1 MSEDVKNVLDEQFEN
16 EVEDTIVEVDDEEVD
31 LEELSNEELIDI
43 IRGLSY
49 ELDKKDDSEQRVN
62 EFALEREK
70 VRAGYE
76 DSPVLMDGISI
87 KNSKEYYTQTAKNV
101 MDKAIAIGESFQI
114 LIKYGIDVVNAISIA
129 NNLIQNEYNIKM
141 AEIQDIKQL

>member
-1 MSEDVKNVLDEQFEN
+1 MNKDVKNVLDEQFED
-16 EVEDTIVEVDDEEVD
+16 EIEDTVVEVDDEEID

-70 VRAGYE
+70 IRAKYE
-76 DSPVLMDGISI
+76 DNPER
-87 KNSKEYYTQTAKNV
+87 KELSDVSRYTPSMK
-101 MDKAIAIGESFQI
+101 KAVEIGESFQI
-114 LIKYGIDVVNAISIA
+114 LVKYGIDVVNAISIA
-129 NNLIQNEYNIKM
+129 NNLIQNEYNIKL
-141 AEIQDIKQL
+141 AEIQDLKQL

>member
-1 MSEDVKNVLDEQFEN
+1 MGEDIKNVLDEQFED
-16 EVEDTIVEVDDEEVD
+16 EIEDTVVEVDDEEID

-70 VRAGYE
+70 VRAEYE
-76 DSPVLMDGISI
+76 DNPKRKELACV
-87 KNSKEYYTQTAKNV
+87 SKYTPSMK
-101 MDKAIAIGESFQI
+101 KAVEIGESFQI
-114 LIKYGIDVVNAISIA
+114 LVKYGIDVVNAISIA
-129 NNLIQNEYNIKM
+129 NNLIQNEYNIKL
-141 AEIQDIKQL
+141 AEIQDLKQL

>member
-1 MSEDVKNVLDEQFEN
+1 MGEDIKNVLDEQFED
-16 EVEDTIVEVDDEEVD
+16 EIEDTVVEVDDEEVD

-70 VRAGYE
+70 VRAEYE
-76 DSPVLMDGISI
+76 DNPKRKELACV
-87 KNSKEYYTQTAKNV
+87 SKYTPSMK
-101 MDKAIAIGESFQI
+101 KAVEIGESFQI
-114 LIKYGIDVVNAISIA
+114 LVKYGIDVVNAISIA
-129 NNLIQNEYNIKM
+129 NNLIQNEYNIKL
-141 AEIQDIKQL
+141 AEIQDLKQL

>member
-1 MSEDVKNVLDEQFEN
+1 MGEDIENVLDEQFEN

-70 VRAGYE
+70 IRAKYE
-76 DSPVLMDGISI
+76 DNPER
-87 KNSKEYYTQTAKNV
+87 KELSDVSRYTPSMK
-101 MDKAIAIGESFQI
+101 KAVEIGESFQI
-114 LIKYGIDVVNAISIA
+114 LVKYGIDAVNAISIA
-129 NNLIQNEYNIKM
+129 NNLIQNEYNIKL
-141 AEIQDIKQL
+141 AEIQDLKQL

>member
-1 MSEDVKNVLDEQFEN
+1 MGEDIKNVLDEQFEN
-16 EVEDTIVEVDDEEVD
+16 EVEDTTIEVDDEEID

-70 VRAGYE
+70 IRAKYE
-76 DSPVLMDGISI
+76 DNPEI
-87 KNSKEYYTQTAKNV
+87 KELSDVSKYTPSMK
-101 MDKAIAIGESFQI
+101 KAVEIGESFQI
-114 LIKYGIDVVNAISIA
+114 LVKYGIDVVNAISIA
-129 NNLIQNEYNIKM
+129 NNLIQNEYNMKL
-141 AEIQDIKQL
+141 AEIQEMKQI

>member
-1 MSEDVKNVLDEQFEN
+1 MGEDVKNVLDEQFEN
-16 EVEDTIVEVDDEEVD
+16 EVEDTVVEVDDEEVD

-101 MDKAIAIGESFQI
+101 IDKAIAIGESFQI

>member
-1 MSEDVKNVLDEQFEN
+1 MSKDIKNVLDEQFED
-16 EVEDTIVEVDDEEVD
+16 EIEDTVVEVDDEEVD

-62 EFALEREK
+62 EFALERER
-70 VRAGYE
+70 VRAMYE
-76 DSPVLMDGISI
+76 DSPERKEISDT
-87 KNSKEYYTQTAKNV
+87 SKYTLSMK
-101 MDKAIAIGESFQI
+101 KAVEIGESFQI

>member
-16 EVEDTIVEVDDEEVD
+16 EIEDTVVEVDDEEID

-43 IRGLSY
+43 VRGLSY

-70 VRAGYE
+70 VRAMYE
-76 DSPVLMDGISI
+76 DSPKRKELSDT
-87 KNSKEYYTQTAKNV
+87 SKYTLSMK
-101 MDKAIAIGESFQI
+101 KAVEIGESFQI
-114 LIKYGIDVVNAISIA
+114 LVKYGIDVVNAISIA
-129 NNLIQNEYNIKM
+129 NNLIQNEYNIKL
-141 AEIQDIKQL
+141 AEIQEMKQI

>member
-1 MSEDVKNVLDEQFEN
+1 MSKDVKNVLDEQFEN

-43 IRGLSY
+43 IKGLSF

-70 VRAGYE
+70 VRSKYE
-76 DSPVLMDGISI
+76 DNPERRKLEDIG
-87 KNSKEYYTQTAKNV
+87 EYTPSMK
-101 MDKAIAIGESFQI
+101 KAVEIGESFQI
-114 LIKYGIDVVNAISIA
+114 LVKYGIDVVNAISIA
-129 NNLIQNEYNIKM
+129 NNLIQNEYNMKL
-141 AEIQDIKQL
+141 AQIQDLKQL

>member
-1 MSEDVKNVLDEQFEN
+1 MGEDIKNVLDEQFED
-16 EVEDTIVEVDDEEVD
+16 EVEDTTVEVDDEEID

-70 VRAGYE
+70 IRAKYE
-76 DSPVLMDGISI
+76 DNPERKELACV
-87 KNSKEYYTQTAKNV
+87 SKYTPSMK
-101 MDKAIAIGESFQI
+101 KAVEIGESFQI
-114 LIKYGIDVVNAISIA
+114 LVKYGIDVVNAISIA
-129 NNLIQNEYNIKM
+129 NNLIQNEYNIKL
-141 AEIQDIKQL
+141 AEIQDLKQL

>member
-1 MSEDVKNVLDEQFEN
+1 MSEDIKNVLDEQFED
-16 EVEDTIVEVDDEEVD
+16 EVEDTTVEVDDEEVD

-76 DSPVLMDGISI
+76 DSPERKELSDT
-87 KNSKEYYTQTAKNV
+87 SKYTLSMK
-101 MDKAIAIGESFQI
+101 KAVEIGESFQI

>member
-16 EVEDTIVEVDDEEVD
+16 EVEGTVVEVDDEEID

-43 IRGLSY
+43 IRGLSF

-70 VRAGYE
+70 VRSKYE
-76 DSPVLMDGISI
+76 DNPERRKLEDVG
-87 KNSKEYYTQTAKNV
+87 KYTTSMK
-101 MDKAIAIGESFQI
+101 KAVEIGEAFQI
-114 LIKYGIDVVNAISIA
+114 LVKYGIDVVNAISIA
-129 NNLIQNEYNIKM
+129 NNLIQNEYNIKL
-141 AEIQDIKQL
+141 AEIQEMKQI

>member
-16 EVEDTIVEVDDEEVD
+16 EIEDTVVEVDDEEVD

-76 DSPVLMDGISI
+76 DSPERKEISDT
-87 KNSKEYYTQTAKNV
+87 SKYTLSMK
-101 MDKAIAIGESFQI
+101 KAVEIGESFQI

>member
-16 EVEDTIVEVDDEEVD
+16 EVEDTVVEVDDEEVD

-70 VRAGYE
+70 VRAEYE
-76 DSPVLMDGISI
+76 DNPKRKELTCV
-87 KNSKEYYTQTAKNV
+87 SKYTPSMK
-101 MDKAIAIGESFQI
+101 KAVEIGESFQI

>member
-1 MSEDVKNVLDEQFEN
+1 MSKDVKNVLDEQFED
-16 EVEDTIVEVDDEEVD
+16 EIEDTVVEVDDEEID

-62 EFALEREK
+62 EFALERER
-70 VRAGYE
+70 VRAMYE
-76 DSPVLMDGISI
+76 DNPKRKELACV
-87 KNSKEYYTQTAKNV
+87 SKYTPSMK
-101 MDKAIAIGESFQI
+101 KAVEIGESFQI

>member
-16 EVEDTIVEVDDEEVD
+16 EVEGTLVEVDDEEID

-70 VRAGYE
+70 VRAMYE
-76 DSPVLMDGISI
+76 DSP
-87 KNSKEYYTQTAKNV
+87 KRKELKYTLSMK
-101 MDKAIAIGESFQI
+101 KAVEIGESFQI

>member
-16 EVEDTIVEVDDEEVD
+16 EIEDTVVEVDDEEID

-43 IRGLSY
+43 VRGLSY

-70 VRAGYE
+70 VRAMYE
-76 DSPVLMDGISI
+76 DSPKRKELSDT
-87 KNSKEYYTQTAKNV
+87 SKYTLSMK
-101 MDKAIAIGESFQI
+101 KAVEIGESFQI
-114 LIKYGIDVVNAISIA
+114 LVKYGIDVVNAISIA

>member
-1 MSEDVKNVLDEQFEN
+1 MGEDIKNVLDEQFED
-16 EVEDTIVEVDDEEVD
+16 EVEDTTVEVDDEEID

-70 VRAGYE
+70 IRAKYE
-76 DSPVLMDGISI
+76 DNPERKELSDV
-87 KNSKEYYTQTAKNV
+87 SKYTPSMKKTV
-101 MDKAIAIGESFQI
+101 EIGESFQI
-114 LIKYGIDVVNAISIA
+114 LVKYGIDVVNAISIA
-129 NNLIQNEYNIKM
+129 NNLIQNEYNIKL
-141 AEIQDIKQL
+141 AEIQDLKQL

>member
-1 MSEDVKNVLDEQFEN
+1 MSEDIKNVLDEQFEN
-16 EVEDTIVEVDDEEVD
+16 EVEGTVVEVDDEEID

-70 VRAGYE
+70 VRAVYE
-76 DSPVLMDGISI
+76 DSPER
-87 KNSKEYYTQTAKNV
+87 KELSDVSRYTPSMK
-101 MDKAIAIGESFQI
+101 KAVEIGESFQI
-114 LIKYGIDVVNAISIA
+114 LIKYGVDVVNAISIA

>member
-16 EVEDTIVEVDDEEVD
+16 EIEDTVVEVDDEEVD

-76 DSPVLMDGISI
+76 DSPERKEISDT
-87 KNSKEYYTQTAKNV
+87 SKYTLSMK
-101 MDKAIAIGESFQI
+101 KAVEIGESFQI
-114 LIKYGIDVVNAISIA
+114 LVKYGIDVVNAISIA
-129 NNLIQNEYNIKM
+129 NNLIQNEYNIKL
-141 AEIQDIKQL
+141 AEIQDLKQL

>member
-1 MSEDVKNVLDEQFEN
+1 MGEDIKNVLDEQFED
-16 EVEDTIVEVDDEEVD
+16 EIEDTTVKVDDEEID

-70 VRAGYE
+70 IRAKYE
-76 DSPVLMDGISI
+76 DSPERKELACV
-87 KNSKEYYTQTAKNV
+87 SKYTPSMK
-101 MDKAIAIGESFQI
+101 KAVEIGESFQI
-114 LIKYGIDVVNAISIA
+114 LVKYGIDVVNAISIA
-129 NNLIQNEYNIKM
+129 NNLIQNEYNMKL
-141 AEIQDIKQL
+141 AEIQDLKQL

>member
-1 MSEDVKNVLDEQFEN
+1 MSKDVKNVLDEQFEN

-70 VRAGYE
+70 IRAKYE
-76 DSPVLMDGISI
+76 DNPERKELACV
-87 KNSKEYYTQTAKNV
+87 SKYTPSMK
-101 MDKAIAIGESFQI
+101 KAVEIGESFQI
-114 LIKYGIDVVNAISIA
+114 LVKYGIDVVNAISIA
-129 NNLIQNEYNIKM
+129 NNLIQNEYNMKL
-141 AEIQDIKQL
+141 AEIQDLKQL

>member
-16 EVEDTIVEVDDEEVD
+16 EVEDTVVEVDDEEVD

-43 IRGLSY
+43 IRGLSF

>member
-1 MSEDVKNVLDEQFEN
+1 MGEDIKNVLDEQFED
-16 EVEDTIVEVDDEEVD
+16 EVEDTTVEVDDEEID

-70 VRAGYE
+70 VRARYE
-76 DSPVLMDGISI
+76 DNPERKELSDV
-87 KNSKEYYTQTAKNV
+87 SKYTPSMK
-101 MDKAIAIGESFQI
+101 KAVEIGESFQI
-114 LIKYGIDVVNAISIA
+114 LVKYGIDVVNAISIA
-129 NNLIQNEYNIKM
+129 NNLIQNEYNIKL
-141 AEIQDIKQL
+141 AEIQEMKQI

>member
-1 MSEDVKNVLDEQFEN
+1 MNKDVKNVLDEQFED
-16 EVEDTIVEVDDEEVD
+16 EIEDTVVEVDDEEID

-70 VRAGYE
+70 IRAKYE
-76 DSPVLMDGISI
+76 DNPER
-87 KNSKEYYTQTAKNV
+87 KELSDVSRYTPSMK
-101 MDKAIAIGESFQI
+101 KAVEIGESFQI
-114 LIKYGIDVVNAISIA
+114 LVKFGVDVVNAISIA
-129 NNLIQNEYNIKM
+129 NNLIQNEYNIKL
-141 AEIQDIKQL
+141 AEIQDLKQL

>member
-1 MSEDVKNVLDEQFEN
+1 MGEDIKNVLDEQFED
-16 EVEDTIVEVDDEEVD
+16 EVEDTVVEVDDEEVD

-43 IRGLSY
+43 IRGLSF

-70 VRAGYE
+70 IRSKYE
-76 DSPVLMDGISI
+76 DSPERRKLEDVG
-87 KNSKEYYTQTAKNV
+87 KYTTSMK
-101 MDKAIAIGESFQI
+101 KAVEIGEAFQI
-114 LIKYGIDVVNAISIA
+114 LVKYGIDVVNAISIA

>member
-16 EVEDTIVEVDDEEVD
+16 EIEDTVVEVDDEEID

-70 VRAGYE
+70 VRAMYE

>member
-49 ELDKKDDSEQRVN
+49 ELDKKDDSEQKLN
-62 EFALEREK
+62 EFALERERIRSK
-70 VRAGYE
+70 YE
-76 DSPVLMDGISI
+76 DKPERQTLESIINCKYFTSVQKSLM
-87 KNSKEYYTQTAKNV
+87 E
-101 MDKAIAIGESFQI
+101 KACAIGESFQI
-114 LIKYGIDVVNAISIA
+114 LIKYGIDVQNAITIS
-129 NNLIQNEYNIKM
+129 NNLIQNEHNIELAK
-141 AEIQDIKQL
+141 IQEERQL

>member
-1 MSEDVKNVLDEQFEN
+1 MSKDVKNVLDEQFEN

-70 VRAGYE
+70 IRAKYE
-76 DSPVLMDGISI
+76 DDPER
-87 KNSKEYYTQTAKNV
+87 KELSDVGKYTPSMK
-101 MDKAIAIGESFQI
+101 KAVEIGESFQI
-114 LIKYGIDVVNAISIA
+114 FVKYGIALSSEEQTGL
-129 NNLIQNEYNIKM
+129 NLKRDELNYSS
-141 AEIQDIKQL
+141 LYHCV